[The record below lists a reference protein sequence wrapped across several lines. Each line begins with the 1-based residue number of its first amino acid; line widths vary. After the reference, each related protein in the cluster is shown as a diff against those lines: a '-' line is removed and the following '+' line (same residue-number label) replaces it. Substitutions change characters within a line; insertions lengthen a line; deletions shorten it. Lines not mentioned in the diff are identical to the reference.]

1 MSNVESWCTV
11 ELTSDQ
17 SHNRKQRK
25 HHPEQFNSTV
35 FQAGAQTSTGQSG
48 RLTSF
53 NTSQPKLAQKKHF
66 PAKHD
71 HTFQI

>member
-25 HHPEQFNSTV
+25 HHPDQFKSTV
-35 FQAGAQTSTGQSG
+35 FQSGAQNGAGQSE

-53 NTSQPKLAQKKHF
+53 NVSQPKLAQKKHF
-66 PAKHD
+66 PDKRE